1 MTTEATKADATTTVI
16 NRTLFGR
23 MTAAERLRGRFLRSP
38 DGHPDAPPA
47 PDAASEPP
55 AEPPADS
62 APPSDAN
69 DAPPADAS
77 GGLVRPEGLDDKF
90 WDAATGVKVG
100 DLVEHL
106 RELEAKAAAR
116 EDVPGEAESYDL
128 KLPEGFEVPK
138 GLEIEFKADDP
149 LWADF
154 QSLGKKHG
162 LTREGFGEFV
172 GAFAKY
178 QLAQRQA
185 DIDTFVEQKAALGA
199 NADTRIKAAGDW
211 LKANMKAEHADAL
224 ADLTVS
230 KAGVEAIEAL
240 IRMKSGPVA
249 ATPGGAAANVNK
261 FEGLQGEELLH
272 AIRSQAA

>member
-1 MTTEATKADATTTVI
+1 MTTEATNPGEGENTEAT
-16 NRTLFGR
+16 GAAAA
-23 MTAAERLRGRFLRSP
+23 TAATGASTEAAAGTAAGT
-38 DGHPDAPPA
+38 DGAV
-47 PDAASEPP
+47 ASAGE
-55 AEPPADS
+55 
-62 APPSDAN
+62 N
-69 DAPPADAS
+69 
-77 GGLVRPEGLDDKF
+77 GNGLVRPEGLDDKF
-90 WDAATGVKVG
+90 WDAATGLKVG
-100 DLVEHL
+100 DMVEHL

-128 KLPEGFEVPK
+128 KLPEGFTVPE

-149 LWADF
+149 LWTDF
-154 QSLGKKHG
+154 QALGKKHG

-172 GAFAKY
+172 GAMAKY
-178 QLAQRQA
+178 QLGLQQA
-185 DIDTFVEQKAALGA
+185 DIDAFVEQKAALGA
-199 NADTRIKAAGDW
+199 NADTRIRAAGDW

-261 FEGLQGEELLH
+261 FEGLQGEALLH
-272 AIRSQAA
+272 AIRQSKAA